1 MESFFNVNLVM
12 QKFNEFK
19 DWASVNI
26 LVWDNFVQIATQI
39 IALLAARLIGTIVGR
54 WFRNYIKPRIQGKT
68 SNFPYLTNFISRLL
82 ELVPLIAS
90 VLVLALF
97 IEIVG
102 QIDHNTWLMRLVL
115 NLSVAWV
122 VIQLA
127 TSVILDQFWSRLIAM
142 VIWALAALNISGI
155 LDETMAVLGGIGFS
169 LGGVK
174 VTLLS
179 IVKAVVIIMVLL
191 KAVSW
196 FSAYLERKL
205 ATVSE
210 ILPSTRLII
219 TKSLNIALLFLVGLI
234 AMHSVGINLTA
245 LTFFSGAIG
254 LGVGFGLQK
263 VVSNFISGLIL
274 LSDKSIKP
282 GDVIQLADVYGVVKN
297 MGGRCVSVITRDEKE
312 HLIPNE
318 NLFTQEVINWSYST
332 QNLRIHV
339 PVGISYQ
346 DDPHTAIRL
355 IVDKVKGI
363 RRILTSPPPICLL
376 RGFGESSVDLE
387 LRFWIN
393 DPQNGVANITSVAL
407 LAVWDALKEN
417 DIEIPFPQRDV
428 HLDVDSAR
436 RMMEA
441 AREEG

>member
-1 MESFFNVNLVM
+1 M
-12 QKFNEFK
+12 
-19 DWASVNI
+19 
-26 LVWDNFVQIATQI
+26 ATW
-39 IALLAARLIGTIVGR
+39 T
-54 WFRNYIKPRIQGKT
+54 
-68 SNFPYLTNFISRLL
+68 
-82 ELVPLIAS
+82 
-90 VLVLALF
+90 
-97 IEIVG
+97 
-102 QIDHNTWLMRLVL
+102 
-115 NLSVAWV
+115 
-122 VIQLA
+122 
-127 TSVILDQFWSRLIAM
+127 
-142 VIWALAALNISGI
+142 LAALNISGI
-155 LDETMAVLGGIGFS
+155 LDETMAMLGGIGFS

-245 LTFFSGAIG
+245 LTFLSGAIG

-263 VVSNFISGLIL
+263 IVSNFISGLIL

-282 GDVIQLADVYGVVKN
+282 GDVIQLMDVYGVVKN
-297 MGGRCVSVITRDEKE
+297 MGGRCVSVVTRDEKE

-393 DPQNGVANITSVAL
+393 DPQNGVANITLSL
-407 LAVWDALKEN
+407 IHISE
-417 DIEIPFPQRDV
+417 PTRP
-428 HLDVDSAR
+428 SP
-436 RMMEA
+436 
-441 AREEG
+441 